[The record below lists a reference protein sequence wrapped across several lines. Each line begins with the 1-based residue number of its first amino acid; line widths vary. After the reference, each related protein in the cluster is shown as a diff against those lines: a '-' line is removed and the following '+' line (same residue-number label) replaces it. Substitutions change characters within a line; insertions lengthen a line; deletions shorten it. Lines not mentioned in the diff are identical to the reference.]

1 MQGRHCNFCNTQ
13 RINVSRTPLFAH
25 DKAKCAIESAIAS
38 FFAPHPAPFSPV
50 LSLSEILLNHVSPVT
65 HAAALI
71 LASDSFGRLSA
82 ALVLRHSAPVRSFA
96 AFVFASDSFGSPSAA
111 FVLPYPA
118 AVRPF
123 AAFVFASDS
132 FGRPSAAFVFATK
145 SSGRPSAAFMM
156 PCIDSVYD
164 LNRISKINIA
174 LSVI

>member
-1 MQGRHCNFCNTQ
+1 MQGRHCNFYNTQ
-13 RINVSRTPLFAH
+13 RINGSRTPLFAH

-50 LSLSEILLNHVSPVT
+50 LSLSEILLNHVAPVT

-82 ALVLRHSAPVRSFA
+82 V
-96 AFVFASDSFGSPSAA
+96 

-123 AAFVFASDS
+123 AAFVFAFGSS
-132 FGRPSAAFVFATK
+132 GRPSAAFVFVPG
-145 SSGRPSAAFMM
+145 SSGRPSASFMM
-156 PCIDSVYD
+156 PCIGSVHD
-164 LNRISKINIA
+164 LNRLSKINIA
-174 LSVI
+174 LSII

>member
-13 RINVSRTPLFAH
+13 RINGSRTHLFAH
-25 DKAKCAIESAIAS
+25 DKAKCADKGAIAS

-50 LSLSEILLNHVSPVT
+50 LSLSEILLNHVSLVT

-82 ALVLRHSAPVRSFA
+82 V
-96 AFVFASDSFGSPSAA
+96 

-118 AVRPF
+118 PVRPF
-123 AAFVFASDS
+123 ADFVFIPDS
-132 FGRPSAAFVFATK
+132 FGRPSAAFVFVPG
-145 SSGRPSAAFMM
+145 SSGRTSASFIM
-156 PCIDSVYD
+156 PCIGSVYD
-164 LNRISKINIA
+164 LNRLSKINIV

>member
-13 RINVSRTPLFAH
+13 RINGSRTHLFAH

-38 FFAPHPAPFSPV
+38 FFVPHPAPFSPV
-50 LSLSEILLNHVSPVT
+50 LSLSEILLNHVVPVT

-71 LASDSFGRLSA
+71 LASDSFGR
-82 ALVLRHSAPVRSFA
+82 
-96 AFVFASDSFGSPSAA
+96 PSAV

-123 AAFVFASDS
+123 AAFVFATDS

-156 PCIDSVYD
+156 PCICSVYD
-164 LNRISKINIA
+164 LNRPSKINIV
-174 LSVI
+174 LSMI

>member
-13 RINVSRTPLFAH
+13 RINGSRTHLFAH

-50 LSLSEILLNHVSPVT
+50 LSLSEILLNHVSLVT

-71 LASDSFGRLSA
+71 LASDSFGR
-82 ALVLRHSAPVRSFA
+82 
-96 AFVFASDSFGSPSAA
+96 PSAS
-111 FVLPYPA
+111 FVLPYPS

-132 FGRPSAAFVFATK
+132 FGRPSATFVFVPG
-145 SSGRPSAAFMM
+145 SSGRPSASFMM

-164 LNRISKINIA
+164 LNRLSKINIV
-174 LSVI
+174 LSMI

>member
-38 FFAPHPAPFSPV
+38 FFAPHIAPFSPV

-71 LASDSFGRLSA
+71 LASDSF
-82 ALVLRHSAPVRSFA
+82 VR
-96 AFVFASDSFGSPSAA
+96 PSAA

-118 AVRPF
+118 PVRPSSS
-123 AAFVFASDS
+123 FVLASGS
-132 FGRPSAAFVFATK
+132 LGRASAAFVFVPG
-145 SSGRPSAAFMM
+145 SSGRASASFMM

-164 LNRISKINIA
+164 LNRI
-174 LSVI
+174 

>member
-1 MQGRHCNFCNTQ
+1 MQGRHCNFYNTQ
-13 RINVSRTPLFAH
+13 RINGSRTHLFAH
-25 DKAKCAIESAIAS
+25 DKAKCADKGAIAS

-50 LSLSEILLNHVSPVT
+50 LSLSEILLNHVSLVT

-82 ALVLRHSAPVRSFA
+82 V
-96 AFVFASDSFGSPSAA
+96 
-111 FVLPYPA
+111 FVLPYPSP
-118 AVRPF
+118 VRPF

-145 SSGRPSAAFMM
+145 SSGRPSVAFIM
-156 PCIDSVYD
+156 PCIGSVYD
-164 LNRISKINIA
+164 LNRLSKINIA

>member
-13 RINVSRTPLFAH
+13 RINGSRTHLFAH
-25 DKAKCAIESAIAS
+25 DKAKCADKGAIAS

-50 LSLSEILLNHVSPVT
+50 LSLSEILLNHVSLVT

-82 ALVLRHSAPVRSFA
+82 V
-96 AFVFASDSFGSPSAA
+96 
-111 FVLPYPA
+111 FVLPYPSP
-118 AVRPF
+118 VRPF
-123 AAFVFASDS
+123 AAFVFATKSS
-132 FGRPSAAFVFATK
+132 GRPSAAFVFASK

-164 LNRISKINIA
+164 ISKLSKINIA

>member
-1 MQGRHCNFCNTQ
+1 MQGRHCNFYNTQ
-13 RINVSRTPLFAH
+13 RINGSRTHLFAH
-25 DKAKCAIESAIAS
+25 DKAKCADKGAIAS

-71 LASDSFGRLSA
+71 LASDSFGR
-82 ALVLRHSAPVRSFA
+82 
-96 AFVFASDSFGSPSAA
+96 PSAS

-118 AVRPF
+118 AVRSF

-145 SSGRPSAAFMM
+145 SSGRPSVAFIM
-156 PCIDSVYD
+156 PCIGSVYD
-164 LNRISKINIA
+164 LNRLSKINIA

>member
-1 MQGRHCNFCNTQ
+1 MQGRHCNFYNTQ
-13 RINVSRTPLFAH
+13 RINGSRTHLFAH
-25 DKAKCAIESAIAS
+25 DKAKCADKGAIAS

-50 LSLSEILLNHVSPVT
+50 LSLSEILLNHVSLVT

-71 LASDSFGRLSA
+71 LASDSIGR
-82 ALVLRHSAPVRSFA
+82 
-96 AFVFASDSFGSPSAA
+96 PSAS

-118 AVRPF
+118 PVRSF

-145 SSGRPSAAFMM
+145 SSGRPSATFMM

-164 LNRISKINIA
+164 LNRLSKIDIV

>member
-1 MQGRHCNFCNTQ
+1 MH
-13 RINVSRTPLFAH
+13 LFAH

-38 FFAPHPAPFSPV
+38 FFAPHIAPFSLV
-50 LSLSEILLNHVSPVT
+50 LFLSEILLNHVTLVT

-71 LASDSFGRLSA
+71 LASDSFGR
-82 ALVLRHSAPVRSFA
+82 
-96 AFVFASDSFGSPSAA
+96 PSAS

-118 AVRPF
+118 AVRPY

-132 FGRPSAAFVFATK
+132 FGRPSAAFVFVPG

-174 LSVI
+174 LYVI

>member
-1 MQGRHCNFCNTQ
+1 MQGRHCNFYNTQ
-13 RINVSRTPLFAH
+13 IISGSRTHLFAH
-25 DKAKCAIESAIAS
+25 DKAKCADKGAIAS

-50 LSLSEILLNHVSPVT
+50 LSLSEILLNHVVPVT
-65 HAAALI
+65 HAAALV
-71 LASDSFGRLSA
+71 LAPDSFGR
-82 ALVLRHSAPVRSFA
+82 P
-96 AFVFASDSFGSPSAA
+96 FAS
-111 FVLPYPA
+111 FVLPYLSP
-118 AVRPF
+118 VRPF

>member
-13 RINVSRTPLFAH
+13 RINGSRTHLFAH
-25 DKAKCAIESAIAS
+25 DRAKCAIESAIAS
-38 FFAPHPAPFSPV
+38 FFAPHTAPFSPV
-50 LSLSEILLNHVSPVT
+50 LSLSEIHLNHVSLVT

-71 LASDSFGRLSA
+71 LASDSFGR
-82 ALVLRHSAPVRSFA
+82 
-96 AFVFASDSFGSPSAA
+96 PSAS

-118 AVRPF
+118 PVRSF

-132 FGRPSAAFVFATK
+132 FGRPSAAFVFVPG

-156 PCIDSVYD
+156 PCIGSAYNI
-164 LNRISKINIA
+164 NRLSKINIA

>member
-13 RINVSRTPLFAH
+13 RISASRTHLFAH

-50 LSLSEILLNHVSPVT
+50 LSLSEILLNHVVPVT

-71 LASDSFGRLSA
+71 LASDSFGR
-82 ALVLRHSAPVRSFA
+82 
-96 AFVFASDSFGSPSAA
+96 PSAS

-118 AVRPF
+118 PVRPF
-123 AAFVFASDS
+123 AAFVFATKSS
-132 FGRPSAAFVFATK
+132 GRPSAAFVFATK

-164 LNRISKINIA
+164 LNRLSKINIV
-174 LSVI
+174 LSMI

>member
-13 RINVSRTPLFAH
+13 RINDSRTPLFAH
-25 DKAKCAIESAIAS
+25 DKAKCADKGAIAS

-50 LSLSEILLNHVSPVT
+50 LSLSEILLNHVSLVT

-71 LASDSFGRLSA
+71 LASDSFGR
-82 ALVLRHSAPVRSFA
+82 
-96 AFVFASDSFGSPSAA
+96 PSAS
-111 FVLPYPA
+111 FVLPYPSP
-118 AVRPF
+118 VRPF

-164 LNRISKINIA
+164 LNRLSKINIA

>member
-25 DKAKCAIESAIAS
+25 EKAKCAIKGAIAS

-50 LSLSEILLNHVSPVT
+50 LSLSEILLNHVAPVT
-65 HAAALI
+65 
-71 LASDSFGRLSA
+71 LAA
-82 ALVLRHSAPVRSFA
+82 ALVLAPDSFVRP
-96 AFVFASDSFGSPSAA
+96 FAS

-118 AVRPF
+118 PVRPF
-123 AAFVFASDS
+123 ATFIFIPDS

-145 SSGRPSAAFMM
+145 SSGRPSASFMM
-156 PCIDSVYD
+156 PCIGSVYD
-164 LNRISKINIA
+164 LSRLSKINIV

>member
-13 RINVSRTPLFAH
+13 RINGSRTPLFAH
-25 DKAKCAIESAIAS
+25 DKAKCADKGAIAS

-50 LSLSEILLNHVSPVT
+50 LSLSEILLNHVSLVT

-82 ALVLRHSAPVRSFA
+82 V
-96 AFVFASDSFGSPSAA
+96 
-111 FVLPYPA
+111 FVLPYPSP
-118 AVRPF
+118 VRPF

-132 FGRPSAAFVFATK
+132 FGRPSAAFVFVPD
-145 SSGRPSAAFMM
+145 SSGRPSVAFIM
-156 PCIDSVYD
+156 PCIGSVYD
-164 LNRISKINIA
+164 LNMLSKINIA

>member
-1 MQGRHCNFCNTQ
+1 MQGRHCNFYNTQ
-13 RINVSRTPLFAH
+13 RINGSRTHLFAH

-50 LSLSEILLNHVSPVT
+50 LSLSEILLNHVSLVT

-82 ALVLRHSAPVRSFA
+82 A
-96 AFVFASDSFGSPSAA
+96 
-111 FVLPYPA
+111 FVLPYPSP
-118 AVRPF
+118 VRPF

-132 FGRPSAAFVFATK
+132 FGRPSAAFVFVPG

-156 PCIDSVYD
+156 PCIGSVYD
-164 LNRISKINIA
+164 LNRLSKIDIA